1 MNGYWS
7 RVNEEE
13 SESEVM
19 LSAPDDLEAFF
30 TLQEHMWDWVPLP
43 TQRPV
48 PWWKRLLQYLG
59 FHG

>member
-1 MNGYWS
+1 MSYWQNAS
-7 RVNEEE
+7 DPEPDLA
-13 SESEVM
+13 VM
-19 LSAPDDLEAFF
+19 REAPDDLEAFF

-59 FHG
+59 FR